1 MRLVWSRYAERDA
14 DAIEEH
20 IAQDRPATA
29 VEVRDQIELQIRR
42 LKDFPEMGRKGR
54 VRGTRELVI
63 AGLPWIVVYR
73 VTGDTIEVARVLHGA
88 QQWP

>member
-20 IAQDRPATA
+20 IAVDRPATA

-42 LKDFPEMGRKGR
+42 LKDFPEIGRKGR
-54 VRGTRELVI
+54 GRGTRELVI

-73 VTGDTIEVARVLHGA
+73 ATGGTIEVARVLHGA